1 MIQIEDIHGVRA
13 FRMARDILG
22 RGLYRTA
29 AYWVDG
35 LLIDTGARSVSREF
49 REATGSLP
57 IVGVVNTHWH
67 EDHCGNNGL
76 LQRVRGVK
84 IQAHPLA
91 LRYLAQPRLMGL
103 QLYRRFVWGYPLPS
117 QAEAVGPAVATR
129 SHRFQVIS
137 TPGHSS
143 DHVSLYEPERGWL
156 FSGDAYAGGLSPV
169 FCRDFNVY
177 QIIASLKTL
186 AGLRARFLFTGSGHV
201 VQGPQRALEAKI
213 AYLEETQEKVLRSY
227 KEGQGFQEIR
237 RRVLGSEHWIRFVTL
252 GHFSVAN
259 LVWAFLEDPESPV
272 RAKESRM

>member
-1 MIQIEDIHGVRA
+1 MIQVEDFHGVRA
-13 FRMARDILG
+13 LRMARDILG

-49 REATGSLP
+49 REATEGLP
-57 IVGVVNTHWH
+57 IAGVVNTHWH

-76 LQRVRGVK
+76 LQRRRGVK
-84 IQAHPLA
+84 ILAHPLA
-91 LRYLAQPRLMGL
+91 LPYLARPRLMEL

-117 QAEAVGPAVATR
+117 QAEAVGPSIATR
-129 SHRFQVIS
+129 RHRFQVIS
-137 TPGHSS
+137 TPGHSP

-201 VQGPQRALEAKI
+201 VEGPERALEAKI
-213 AYLEETQEKVLRSY
+213 AYLEEAREKVLRSY
-227 KEGQGFQEIR
+227 KEGWDLQEISR
-237 RRVLGSEHWIRFVTL
+237 RALGGEHWIRLVTL

-259 LVWAFLEDPESPV
+259 LVRAFLEDPESPV
-272 RAKESRM
+272 RARESG